1 MVEKSPDEDPMFLQ
15 YAYRGTLVG
24 AILGDCLGKP
34 WETSSWLTTFPLEE
48 IKAKIPKRVA
58 DGIKMKKPLTYTDD
72 SAMTLALATSLVE
85 CKGFDAK
92 DVAKK

>member
-1 MVEKSPDEDPMFLQ
+1 MVEKSSGKDTMCLQ

-34 WETSSWLTTFPLEE
+34 WEQSSWETTFPLVK
-48 IKAKIPKRVA
+48 IKAKIPLRVA
-58 DGIKMKKPLTYTDD
+58 DGIKMKKPLPYTDD